1 MTNIIHLV
9 QYVAFHDK
17 EQTPRY
23 SENATKSKNH
33 VILGSL
39 PGQHPTHHP

>member
-1 MTNIIHLV
+1 MWLSMTKNGP
-9 QYVAFHDK
+9 HDK
-17 EQTPRY
+17 ALVY